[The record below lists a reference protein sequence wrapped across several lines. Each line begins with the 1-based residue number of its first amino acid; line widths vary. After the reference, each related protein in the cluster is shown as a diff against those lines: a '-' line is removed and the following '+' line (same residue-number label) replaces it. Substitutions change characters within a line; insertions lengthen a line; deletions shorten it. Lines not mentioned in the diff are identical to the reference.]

1 MSLSI
6 ATMVKDGDDYMKT
19 WPLKKELYSMF
30 PECRV
35 INATKFAIK
44 VLPALGIFTIIL
56 LINNHSMTYLP
67 QAIAMGGM
75 FFIIP
80 LQGIIWLGHRS
91 NQELPPSLRAWYS
104 DILHKMQQ
112 QGCHISPSN
121 KAPRY
126 MELAKLLK
134 MASDDLDKAFTERWF

>member
-44 VLPALGIFTIIL
+44 VLPALGIFTIIFYYS
-56 LINNHSMTYLP
+56 IARNNL
-67 QAIAMGGM
+67 
-75 FFIIP
+75 
-80 LQGIIWLGHRS
+80 
-91 NQELPPSLRAWYS
+91 AW
-104 DILHKMQQ
+104 
-112 QGCHISPSN
+112 
-121 KAPRY
+121 
-126 MELAKLLK
+126 
-134 MASDDLDKAFTERWF
+134 ASFKSRVTSESACLVQ